1 MSSRPALPTELVPGQ
16 APKLQRNAVLKKKM
30 ENVTMINDQTSCK
43 VAHSHNPRTQEQ
55 KASPHYIMRPHL
67 KNKRDDKLGPM
78 Q

>member
-1 MSSRPALPTELVPGQ
+1 
-16 APKLQRNAVLKKKM
+16 
-30 ENVTMINDQTSCK
+30 MINDQTAWK

-67 KNKRDDKLGPM
+67 KNKRDDKLGTM